1 MVVILFGGRGKR
13 LGYGPLDAALIGY
26 TDVGRPVYHNLYV
39 YMESSGEFRFWFFIS
54 VSSFYRFSLCVCQ
67 TIFVVE
73 KTVGWRMLI
82 FFLCMNEWN
91 IEAIFL

>member
-39 YMESSGEFRFWFFIS
+39 YMESSGEFRFWFFFQCLLSIVS
-54 VSSFYRFSLCVCQ
+54 VCVCQ